1 MIGLVAAGLAGWG
14 VYLLWSSLALGRR
27 QLLAQAGSPRR
38 ADGQGLAERVGLRPG
53 EPRRLVLP
61 TLGTAAVAAGLGF
74 VVFAGLAPAVA
85 IGAFAAAYPWAALR
99 ARRRRKLEAASDWWP
114 GMLEQLRLLTA
125 SAGRSIPQALI
136 EVGRRAP
143 EELRDAFGAAE
154 REWLLSTDFER
165 MVETLK
171 DGLADP
177 TADVVGETLLV
188 AYEVGGG
195 LDRQL
200 ADLVE
205 DRLVARAGRKDA
217 LSKQAG
223 VRFARIFVLLV
234 PVGMALA
241 GLSIGSGRAAYRG
254 SGAQLAVVVAVAAV
268 VACWLWAGRLL
279 ALPDEP
285 RVFTA
290 RDRSTK
296 R

>member
-1 MIGLVAAGLAGWG
+1 MIGMVAAGLAGWG
-14 VYLLWSSLALGRR
+14 AYLLWSCVALGRKR
-27 QLLAQAGSPRR
+27 LLEEPGALGTSY
-38 ADGQGLAERVGLRPG
+38 GVSLAERIGLRPG
-53 EPRRLVLP
+53 EPRRLALP
-61 TLGTAAVAAGLGF
+61 TLVSAAVAAGVGF
-74 VVFAGLAPAVA
+74 VVFAGVAPAVA
-85 IGAFAAAYPWAALR
+85 IGGFAAAYPWAALR
-99 ARRRRKLEAASDWWP
+99 ARRRRRLEAAAEGWP
-114 GMLEQLRLLTA
+114 GMLEQLRLLTG

-143 EELRDAFGAAE
+143 EDLRDAFRAAE

-165 MVETLK
+165 MIETLK

-188 AYEVGGG
+188 AYEVGGS

-205 DRLVARAGRKDA
+205 DRLVAQAGRKDA

-241 GLSIGSGRAAYRG
+241 GLSIGSGRAAYQG
-254 SGAQLAVVVAVAAV
+254 SGAQLAVVAAVAAV
-268 VACWLWAGRLL
+268 VVCWWWAGKLL

-290 RDRSTK
+290 HARSTT

>member
-74 VVFAGLAPAVA
+74 VVFAGLAPAAA

>member
-1 MIGLVAAGLAGWG
+1 MIGLVAAALSGWG